1 MKRLLILLGVTA
13 LVVLTANDLG
23 SKSAEMV
30 PKVADPGFENVAD
43 TDLQDT
49 SNKNDH
55 APLDLRGQLELVYQ
69 NVYESITLGDASTY
83 QLFISKESKVRISNI
98 LGPLNR
104 EIDSTLLRGMKTYY
118 KNLFDLE
125 FVRIY
130 ETKNRAGLLYV
141 ADSDMVGLDE
151 LPRVTYSFMK
161 FNYETDG
168 WKLDAV
174 SNIGSLKYEPD
185 KKTRM
190 EFNLSD
196 VPYWTGEAHLPDAID
211 RSDTSQLGKEE

>member
-55 APLDLRGQLELVYQ
+55 TPLDLRGQLALVYQ
-69 NVYESITLGDASTY
+69 NVYESILLGDASAY
-83 QLFISKESKVRISNI
+83 QLFISKESKVRIFNI

-104 EIDSTLLRGMKTYY
+104 EIDSTLLRGMKMYY

-130 ETKNRAGLLYV
+130 EKKNRAALLYV
-141 ADSDMVGLDE
+141 TDSDMVGLDE

-196 VPYWTGEAHLPDAID
+196 VPYWTGEAYLPDAID

>member
-1 MKRLLILLGVTA
+1 M
-13 LVVLTANDLG
+13 
-23 SKSAEMV
+23 
-30 PKVADPGFENVAD
+30 
-43 TDLQDT
+43 
-49 SNKNDH
+49 
-55 APLDLRGQLELVYQ
+55 
-69 NVYESITLGDASTY
+69 
-83 QLFISKESKVRISNI
+83 
-98 LGPLNR
+98 
-104 EIDSTLLRGMKTYY
+104 YY

-130 ETKNRAGLLYV
+130 EEKNRAALLYV
-141 ADSDMVGLDE
+141 TDSDMVGLDE

-196 VPYWTGEAHLPDAID
+196 VPYWTGEAYLPDAID
-211 RSDTSQLGKEE
+211 RSDTSQLGKDE

>member
-1 MKRLLILLGVTA
+1 MKRLLILLSFAA
-13 LVVLTANDLG
+13 LVFSAAKDVG
-23 SKSAEMV
+23 SESNGLM
-30 PKVADPGFENVAD
+30 PKTVDG
-43 TDLQDT
+43 
-49 SNKNDH
+49 SNENDH
-55 APLDLRGQLELVYQ
+55 VPLDLRGQLEWIYQ

-130 ETKNRAGLLYV
+130 EAKNRAGLLYV

-190 EFNLSD
+190 EFDLSD
-196 VPYWTGEAHLPDAID
+196 IPYWTEEAHLPDVID

>member
-1 MKRLLILLGVTA
+1 MKHLMILLGFTA
-13 LVVLTANDLG
+13 LVFLAVNNVGAESDGTVPETVDG
-23 SKSAEMV
+23 SNE
-30 PKVADPGFENVAD
+30 
-43 TDLQDT
+43 
-49 SNKNDH
+49 NDH
-55 APLDLRGQLELVYQ
+55 VPLDLRGQLEWIYQ
-69 NVYESITLGDASTY
+69 NVYESIALGDASTY
-83 QLFISKESKVRISNI
+83 QLFISKESKVRISSI

-141 ADSDMVGLDE
+141 SDSDMVGLDE

-196 VPYWTGEAHLPDAID
+196 VPYWTEEAHLPDAID
-211 RSDTSQLGKEE
+211 RSDTSQSGKEE